1 MRYRVKI
8 ADKDLYHEI
17 EAALHENQ
25 VHIFVASPRRGLL
38 STEPLPEDL
47 ASFIQER
54 GGSVTPEFQYDM
66 ESGSSDRTFAG

>member
-8 ADKDLYHEI
+8 ANKDLYAEI
-17 EAALHENQ
+17 EAAVRENQ
-25 VHIFVASPRRGLL
+25 VHIYAASPRRGLL
-38 STEPLPEDL
+38 STDTLPEDL

-66 ESGSSDRTFAG
+66 ESGSSDRAVAG